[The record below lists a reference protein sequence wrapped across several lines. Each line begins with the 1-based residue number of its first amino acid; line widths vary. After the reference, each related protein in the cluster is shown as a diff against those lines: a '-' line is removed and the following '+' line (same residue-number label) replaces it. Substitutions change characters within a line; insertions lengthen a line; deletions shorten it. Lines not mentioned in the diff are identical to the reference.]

1 MKKYLL
7 YLLGFAVL
15 ALFVLWIVWKILVG
29 IVFPLIAFVVGGVI
43 QVVFGVVVLLA
54 ILWGLLKILGYL
66 PDQVSKQS
74 INSID

>member
-15 ALFVLWIVWKILVG
+15 ALFVLWVVWKILVG
-29 IVFPLIAFVVGGVI
+29 VVFPLIAFVVGGVI

-54 ILWGLLKILGYL
+54 VFWGLLKILGYL
-66 PDQVSKQS
+66 RSLGIFPKS
-74 INSID
+74 

>member
-54 ILWGLLKILGYL
+54 VFWGLLKILGYL
-66 PDQVSKQS
+66 RSLGIFPKS
-74 INSID
+74 

>member
-7 YLLGFAVL
+7 YLLGLAVL

-54 ILWGLLKILGYL
+54 VLWGLLKILGYL
-66 PDQVSKQS
+66 RSLGIFPKS
-74 INSID
+74 

>member
-15 ALFVLWIVWKILVG
+15 ALFALWIVWKILVG

-54 ILWGLLKILGYL
+54 VLWGLLKILGYL
-66 PDQVSKQS
+66 RSLGIFPKS
-74 INSID
+74 